1 MNPQTISIATIS
13 ILLDSLRFSVTP
25 DARQVGLLV
34 AERLMYT
41 PSMGVCLGAGW
52 VLSTLSLGT
61 AWGVGG
67 AGGAKQAATA
77 AAAVPPRS
85 SWRRYAVGCSLSLP
99 VFLLHL
105 LSSLQSFLLPTLPM
119 SSLHFIH
126 LFIHLPCVVH
136 LLWIFCP
143 LSMMK
148 GRNRQLH
155 RSGCWSSTSAC
166 CALDGAN
173 EADHDDHT
181 IIITNAICT
190 RTP

>member
-99 VFLLHL
+99 VSTCLP
-105 LSSLQSFLLPTLPM
+105 SPSSFLPPVFPASNSAHVVPSFHSPLHPPSLRRPSPLDFLP
-119 SSLHFIH
+119 
-126 LFIHLPCVVH
+126 
-136 LLWIFCP
+136 
-143 LSMMK
+143 
-148 GRNRQLH
+148 
-155 RSGCWSSTSAC
+155 
-166 CALDGAN
+166 ALDDERPQSPIAQVGLLVFN
-173 EADHDDHT
+173 
-181 IIITNAICT
+181 ICVLCVG
-190 RTP
+190 RCE